1 MSERGG
7 GGFGWWLAGCR
18 GAEGAR
24 AAVFSAPGLLS
35 ASCTPSVEWVSSATL
50 VDGDR
55 VGGVQHQKP
64 VQKYHQWA
72 TSRPVC
78 RCFNGPTPLS
88 VVRPSQYPTIPPLHF
103 SPHNCIRICPMPSL
117 CLMPISEGFME
128 LSPPLLPLKCGLR
141 GSSTLY
147 MDIFASEDVT
157 SPTSGF
163 EPMAFGKN
171 LAFF

>member
-1 MSERGG
+1 MGMGGGGGRVLKEEREGLSERGG

-78 RCFNGPTPLS
+78 R
-88 VVRPSQYPTIPPLHF
+88 V
-103 SPHNCIRICPMPSL
+103 
-117 CLMPISEGFME
+117 
-128 LSPPLLPLKCGLR
+128 
-141 GSSTLY
+141 
-147 MDIFASEDVT
+147 
-157 SPTSGF
+157 
-163 EPMAFGKN
+163 
-171 LAFF
+171 